1 MKNYFLLSLFLSL
14 IISSCSSTTKLPRG
28 DNNGDNNKDNNQNME
43 NVSLIDQLKRYPG
56 LSIRGTQVFMRG
68 ISSINNPNEVLFIVN
83 GTQVGNFSG
92 VSTISPQEV
101 KRIEVIKN
109 PADLAIYGLR
119 GSGGVVLIT
128 TY

>member
-1 MKNYFLLSLFLSL
+1 MKNYFLLSLSLSL
-14 IISSCSSTTKLPRG
+14 IITSCSSSSTLTRG
-28 DNNGDNNKDNNQNME
+28 ENDKDNNPNME
-43 NVSLIDQLKRYPG
+43 NIALIDQLKRYPG

>member
-1 MKNYFLLSLFLSL
+1 MKNYFLLSLSLSL
-14 IISSCSSTTKLPRG
+14 IITSCSSSSTLTRVEN
-28 DNNGDNNKDNNQNME
+28 DKDNNPNME

>member
-1 MKNYFLLSLFLSL
+1 MKNYFLLSLSLSL
-14 IISSCSSTTKLPRG
+14 IITSCSSSTSLTKG
-28 DNNGDNNKDNNQNME
+28 ENDKDNNPNME
-43 NVSLIDQLKRYPG
+43 NIALIDQLKSYPG

-68 ISSINNPNEVLFIVN
+68 ISIINNPNEVLFIVN
-83 GTQVGNFSG
+83 GTQVGNFSA

>member
-1 MKNYFLLSLFLSL
+1 MKNYFLLSLSLSL
-14 IISSCSSTTKLPRG
+14 IITSCSSSSTLTRVEN
-28 DNNGDNNKDNNQNME
+28 DKDNNPNME

-68 ISSINNPNEVLFIVN
+68 ISSINNPNKVLFIVN

>member
-1 MKNYFLLSLFLSL
+1 MKNHILLSLFLGL
-14 IISSCSSTTKLPRG
+14 IIASCSSTTTLTKG
-28 DNNGDNNKDNNQNME
+28 DNHNDKDNNPNME
-43 NVSLIDQLKRYPG
+43 NISLIDQLKRYPG

>member
-1 MKNYFLLSLFLSL
+1 MKNYFLLSLSLSL
-14 IISSCSSTTKLPRG
+14 IITSCSSSSKLTRVEN
-28 DNNGDNNKDNNQNME
+28 DKDNNPNME

>member
-1 MKNYFLLSLFLSL
+1 MKNYFLLSLSLSL
-14 IISSCSSTTKLPRG
+14 IITSCSSSSTLTRVEN
-28 DNNGDNNKDNNQNME
+28 DKDNNPNME

-92 VSTISPQEV
+92 VSTISPQEI

>member
-1 MKNYFLLSLFLSL
+1 MKNYFLLSLSLSL
-14 IISSCSSTTKLPRG
+14 IITSCSSSSTLTRG
-28 DNNGDNNKDNNQNME
+28 ENDKDNNPNME

-92 VSTISPQEV
+92 VSTISPQEI

>member
-1 MKNYFLLSLFLSL
+1 MKNHFLLSLSLSL
-14 IISSCSSTTKLPRG
+14 IITSCSSSSTLTRG
-28 DNNGDNNKDNNQNME
+28 ENDKDNNPNME

-92 VSTISPQEV
+92 VSTISPQEI

>member
-1 MKNYFLLSLFLSL
+1 MKNYFLLSLLLSL
-14 IISSCSSTTKLPRG
+14 VIASCSSTTSITRE
-28 DNNGDNNKDNNQNME
+28 DNNQNME
-43 NVSLIDQLKRYPG
+43 NVSLIDQLKSYPG

-109 PADLAIYGLR
+109 PADLALYGLR

>member
-1 MKNYFLLSLFLSL
+1 MKNYFLLSLLLSL
-14 IISSCSSTTKLPRG
+14 VIASCSSTTTITRE
-28 DNNGDNNKDNNQNME
+28 NNNNKDNNQNME

>member
-1 MKNYFLLSLFLSL
+1 MKNHFLLSLSLSL
-14 IISSCSSTTKLPRG
+14 IITSCSSSSTLTRG
-28 DNNGDNNKDNNQNME
+28 ENDKDNNPNME

>member
-1 MKNYFLLSLFLSL
+1 MKNYFLLSLSLSL
-14 IISSCSSTTKLPRG
+14 IITSCSSSSTLTRG
-28 DNNGDNNKDNNQNME
+28 ENDKDNNPNME

>member
-1 MKNYFLLSLFLSL
+1 MKKNILILLVS
-14 IISSCSSTTKLPRG
+14 IILSCSSTSTMTKE
-28 DNNGDNNKDNNQNME
+28 DNSKETNSEMQ
-43 NVSLIDQLKRYPG
+43 NVSLIDRLKRYPG
-56 LSIRGTQVFMRG
+56 LSIRGTQVFLRG

-83 GTQVGNFSG
+83 GTQVGNYSG
-92 VSTISPQEV
+92 ASGITAQEI

-109 PADLAIYGLR
+109 PADLAEYGIR

>member
-1 MKNYFLLSLFLSL
+1 MKNYFLLSLFLGL
-14 IISSCSSTTKLPRG
+14 IIASCSSSSTLTKG
-28 DNNGDNNKDNNQNME
+28 ENDKDNNPNME

>member
-1 MKNYFLLSLFLSL
+1 MKNYFLLSLFLGL
-14 IISSCSSTTKLPRG
+14 IIASCSSTTKLPRG
-28 DNNGDNNKDNNQNME
+28 DNKDNNENME

>member
-1 MKNYFLLSLFLSL
+1 MKNYFLLSLLLSL
-14 IISSCSSTTKLPRG
+14 VIASCSSTTTITRE
-28 DNNGDNNKDNNQNME
+28 NNNNKENNQNME
-43 NVSLIDQLKRYPG
+43 NVSLIDQLKSYPG

>member
-1 MKNYFLLSLFLSL
+1 MKNYFLLSLFVGL
-14 IISSCSSTTKLPRG
+14 IIASCSSTSTLTRG
-28 DNNGDNNKDNNQNME
+28 DNKDNNPNME

>member
-1 MKNYFLLSLFLSL
+1 MKNYFLLYLSLSL
-14 IISSCSSTTKLPRG
+14 IITSCSSSSTLTRVEN
-28 DNNGDNNKDNNQNME
+28 DKDNNPNME

>member
-1 MKNYFLLSLFLSL
+1 MKNYFLLSLLLSL
-14 IISSCSSTTKLPRG
+14 VIASCSSTTTITRE
-28 DNNGDNNKDNNQNME
+28 DNNKNNNQNME

>member
-1 MKNYFLLSLFLSL
+1 MKNYFLLSLFLGL
-14 IISSCSSTTKLPRG
+14 IIASCSSSSTLTKG
-28 DNNGDNNKDNNQNME
+28 ENDKDNNPNME
-43 NVSLIDQLKRYPG
+43 NIALIDQLKRYPG

>member
-1 MKNYFLLSLFLSL
+1 MKNYFLLSLLLSL
-14 IISSCSSTTKLPRG
+14 VIASCSSTTTITRE
-28 DNNGDNNKDNNQNME
+28 DNNKDNNQNME

>member
-1 MKNYFLLSLFLSL
+1 MKNYFLLSLSLSL
-14 IISSCSSTTKLPRG
+14 IITSCSSSSTLTRG
-28 DNNGDNNKDNNQNME
+28 ENDKDNNPNME

-83 GTQVGNFSG
+83 GTQAGNFSG

>member
-1 MKNYFLLSLFLSL
+1 
-14 IISSCSSTTKLPRG
+14 
-28 DNNGDNNKDNNQNME
+28 
-43 NVSLIDQLKRYPG
+43 
-56 LSIRGTQVFMRG
+56 MRG

-109 PADLAIYGLR
+109 PGDLAIYGLR

>member
-1 MKNYFLLSLFLSL
+1 MKNYFLLSLFLSI

-68 ISSINNPNEVLFIVN
+68 ISSINNPNAVLFIVN